1 MASMGPV
8 LALVSFVVL
17 LFGVA
22 GIYLFGRTGGLY
34 YRCDRA
40 MGFRVSRVLCCLLCI
55 IAVVS
60 GLCSRFGGWIFGVR
74 VAFVVF
80 YGLRHGVGY
89 FVCPSVLSFA
99 FQVAFHPQTLNLE
112 PIILNPKP

>member
-40 MGFRVSRVLCCLLCI
+40 MGFRVFRVMCCLRCI
-55 IAVVS
+55 ITVVS
-60 GLCSRFGGWIFGVR
+60 TACVPGLEVWIFGFR
-74 VAFVVF
+74 VALVVF
-80 YGLRHGVGY
+80 YGLRHGV
-89 FVCPSVLSFA
+89 
-99 FQVAFHPQTLNLE
+99 
-112 PIILNPKP
+112 